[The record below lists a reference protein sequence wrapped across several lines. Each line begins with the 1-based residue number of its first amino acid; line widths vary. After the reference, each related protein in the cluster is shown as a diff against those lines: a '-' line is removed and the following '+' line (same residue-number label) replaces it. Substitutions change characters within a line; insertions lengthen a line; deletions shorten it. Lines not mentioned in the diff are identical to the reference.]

1 MASDEGGRPGSGQPA
16 TPAETPSVT
25 QEQGQPETP
34 SDAAALSEAGNQP
47 SLVNVLLP
55 GTEEA
60 KRLEDR
66 LNGRDQPG
74 PGQPLAPG
82 GDLASASSAKTPAAD
97 PAPAPD
103 GDGRNVWDFL
113 SVAVVIVSLV
123 GLTVFLVER
132 NSLKPSDVEAIL
144 GIVVPVFAAVFGA
157 TLGYATGHVTGK
169 SSGKKAAK
177 AYVMPRISRI
187 QAARSQ
193 PGSGIRTA
201 RAVGQAADG
210 AQMFAFAP
218 GPARATLSAA
228 EDADIDGQLGEIK
241 GYLEGL

>member
-1 MASDEGGRPGSGQPA
+1 VASDEGGRPGDEQPG
-16 TPAETPSVT
+16 TPAGTPPVT
-25 QEQGQPETP
+25 GEQGQPEP
-34 SDAAALSEAGNQP
+34 ASEAGAP
-47 SLVNVLLP
+47 SESADQSSLINVLLP
-55 GTEEA
+55 GSEEA

-66 LNGRDQPG
+66 LNARDQPG
-74 PGQPLAPG
+74 PAEAG
-82 GDLASASSAKTPAAD
+82 GGPASASSAKTPAPD
-97 PAPAPD
+97 PAPASA
-103 GDGRNVWDFL
+103 GDGRNQWDFL
-113 SVAVVIVSLV
+113 SVAVVIAGLV

-177 AYVMPRISRI
+177 AYVMPRITRI

-201 RAVGQAADG
+201 RAVGLTADG

-218 GPARATLSAA
+218 GPARAPLDTS
-228 EDADIDGQLGEIK
+228 EDANIDAQLGEIK

>member
-1 MASDEGGRPGSGQPA
+1 MASDEGGQPVDEQPG
-16 TPAETPSVT
+16 TPAGSPPVT
-25 QEQGQPETP
+25 GEQGQPEP
-34 SDAAALSEAGNQP
+34 ASDAGTVSESADRS
-47 SLVNVLLP
+47 SLFNVLLP
-55 GTEEA
+55 GSEEA

-66 LNGRDQPG
+66 LNRRDQPG
-74 PGQPLAPG
+74 PAQPQEPG
-82 GDLASASSAKTPAAD
+82 GDLARASSAETPAPD
-97 PAPAPD
+97 PAPASG
-103 GDGRNVWDFL
+103 GDGRNQWDFL
-113 SVAVVIVSLV
+113 SVAVVIAGLV
-123 GLTVFLVER
+123 GLTIFLVER

-177 AYVMPRISRI
+177 EYVMPRITRI

-201 RAVGQAADG
+201 RAVGLTADG

-218 GPARATLSAA
+218 GPARATLDTS
-228 EDADIDGQLGEIK
+228 EDANIDAQLGEIK

>member
-1 MASDEGGRPGSGQPA
+1 MASDEGGGPGSEPPG
-16 TPAETPSVT
+16 TPAETSRVP
-25 QEQGQPETP
+25 QGQPP
-34 SDAAALSEAGNQP
+34 GLGN
-47 SLVNVLLP
+47 
-55 GTEEA
+55 
-60 KRLEDR
+60 
-66 LNGRDQPG
+66 
-74 PGQPLAPG
+74 
-82 GDLASASSAKTPAAD
+82 DLASASSAKPPAAD
-97 PAPAPD
+97 PAPASD
-103 GDGRNVWDFL
+103 GDGRNQWDFL
-113 SVAVVIVSLV
+113 SVAVVIAGLV

-132 NSLKPSDVEAIL
+132 NNLKPSDVEAIL

-201 RAVGQAADG
+201 RAVGQAPDG

-218 GPARATLSAA
+218 GPARAPLDAA
-228 EDADIDGQLGEIK
+228 EDADIDSQLGEIK

>member
-1 MASDEGGRPGSGQPA
+1 VASDEGGGPGSEPA
-16 TPAETPSVT
+16 GTPAETPSVT
-25 QEQGQPETP
+25 QEQGRPETP
-34 SDAAALSEAGNQP
+34 SDVGALSEEGNEP
-47 SLVNVLLP
+47 SRVNLLLP

-60 KRLEDR
+60 KQLEDR

-74 PGQPLAPG
+74 LGYPLAPG
-82 GDLASASSAKTPAAD
+82 GDLASSSPAKTPAVD

-103 GDGRNVWDFL
+103 DGRNLWDFL
-113 SVAVVIVSLV
+113 SVAVVIAGLV
-123 GLTVFLVER
+123 GLTIFLVER

-201 RAVGQAADG
+201 RAIGQAPDG

-218 GPARATLSAA
+218 GPARAPVDAA
-228 EDADIDGQLGEIK
+228 EDTDIDSQLGEIK

>member
-1 MASDEGGRPGSGQPA
+1 VASDEGGRPGNEQPG
-16 TPAETPSVT
+16 TPAETPQVT
-25 QEQGQPETP
+25 GEQGQPEPP
-34 SDAAALSEAGNQP
+34 SDAGALSESAAQP
-47 SLVNVLLP
+47 SLVNVVLP
-55 GTEEA
+55 GSDEA

-66 LNGRDQPG
+66 LNGRDQPE
-74 PGQPLAPG
+74 PSQEPG
-82 GDLASASSAKTPAAD
+82 GAPASAPPAKTPAPD
-97 PAPAPD
+97 PAPAPA
-103 GDGRNVWDFL
+103 GDGRNQWDFL
-113 SVAVVIVSLV
+113 SVAVVIAGLV

-201 RAVGQAADG
+201 RAVGRTADG

-218 GPARATLSAA
+218 GPARALDTSG
-228 EDADIDGQLGEIK
+228 DADIDSQLGEIK

>member
-1 MASDEGGRPGSGQPA
+1 VASDEGGRLGDELPGTAAG
-16 TPAETPSVT
+16 TPKVT
-25 QEQGQPETP
+25 GEQGHPETS
-34 SDAAALSEAGNQP
+34 SDAGALSEAENQR
-47 SLVNVLLP
+47 SLVNALLP

-66 LNGRDQPG
+66 LNGTDQPG
-74 PGQPLAPG
+74 PGQPPAPG
-82 GDLASASSAKTPAAD
+82 GDLASASPAKTPAAD

-103 GDGRNVWDFL
+103 GDGRNLWDFL

-201 RAVGQAADG
+201 RAVGLAADG

-218 GPARATLSAA
+218 GSARAPLDAA
-228 EDADIDGQLGEIK
+228 GDADIDSQLGEIK